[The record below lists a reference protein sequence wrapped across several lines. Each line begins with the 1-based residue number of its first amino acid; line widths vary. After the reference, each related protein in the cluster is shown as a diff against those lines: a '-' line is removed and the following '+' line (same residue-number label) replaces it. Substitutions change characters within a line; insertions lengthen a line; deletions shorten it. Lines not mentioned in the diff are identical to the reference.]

1 MHYHIVIKLDK
12 VTRWFKSKKY
22 LLREYS
28 VSVHCS
34 STHENYYSAWRY
46 LTKQDK
52 EYAQITKHP
61 ELATQTN
68 LAQLQQGELEKLL
81 PLLKKEMTS
90 YQIAL
95 MMEVQVRSK
104 DEKN

>member
-1 MHYHIVIKLDK
+1 MKI
-12 VTRWFKSKKY
+12 TT
-22 LLREYS
+22 
-28 VSVHCS
+28 VHGGTWQNKIR
-34 STHENYYSAWRY
+34 STHKSPNTQSF
-46 LTKQDK
+46 
-52 EYAQITKHP
+52 
-61 ELATQTN
+61 ATQTN